1 MSQASYQSTGWL
13 PAEGMASASGHA
25 PPPNRKG
32 DCGCL
37 SNFAVEPE
45 RGESETV
52 SSSSAPSA
60 IGRDALFG
68 HPQSLRR
75 AAGLPEHVDRD
86 AASRIP
92 IAADAQE
99 LRLDLARDALADH
112 HGAILVEGTVIAE
125 ARDVEF
131 ERFRL
136 QQPLAG
142 GVVDHQMCEI
152 RLSRYRAERGEFRHG
167 ETDQIIGA
175 SLRIEHAVEF
185 RLLGRIRPFHGA
197 AKLQSRGVV
206 RFAGFFRHQA
216 ASVAALLANRDAAVT
231 RPFPLRRIAVEAPPT
246 DCLVPRKEALM
257 TAIIDIIGR
266 EILDSRGN
274 PTVEVDVVLED
285 GALGRAAVPSGA

>member
-25 PPPNRKG
+25 TPPNRER
-32 DCGCL
+32 DYGCL
-37 SNFAVEPE
+37 STFAVEPE

-60 IGRDALFG
+60 IGRDPLFG
-68 HPQSLRR
+68 HPQSLRH

-86 AASRIP
+86 AAARIP

-131 ERFRL
+131 QRLRL

-142 GVVDHQMCEI
+142 RVVDHQMCEI
-152 RLSRYRAERGEFRHG
+152 RLSRDRAERGEFRHG
-167 ETDQIIGA
+167 EAHQIIGA
-175 SLRIEHAVEF
+175 SLGIRPAVELF
-185 RLLGRIRPFHGA
+185 LLGRIWPFHGA
-197 AKLQSRGVV
+197 A
-206 RFAGFFRHQA
+206 
-216 ASVAALLANRDAAVT
+216 
-231 RPFPLRRIAVEAPPT
+231 E
-246 DCLVPRKEALM
+246 
-257 TAIIDIIGR
+257 
-266 EILDSRGN
+266 
-274 PTVEVDVVLED
+274 
-285 GALGRAAVPSGA
+285 